1 MAEAV
6 AGGMGAGAGLGYG
19 LGLGVGFG
27 VLSEY
32 ARLAILWA
40 KWKGW
45 GKSVAPSIIAS
56 CLQGLLSAEKNEV
69 SGLSS
74 KGAVDTIV
82 SFMDRTLDLAWVID
96 ESIATQM
103 FIQMIQQSIAYAIHS
118 SHAGAIGTIGNV
130 YSGSMYLSG
139 AQASSIGSNADYF
152 DNYLRGFL
160 GAEVGLNKPTL
171 TFDLVRGANT
181 RIGEIFGA
189 MMRNMDTF
197 LDEWN
202 DLALSYYRQYHTMC
216 RERFASAIT
225 MKESATD
232 RAYSLLEQ
240 VGNEHMARISE
251 QLDTLEGA
259 KAWWDAGLM
268 SDDELKDVAIRVDL
282 ERNASETNYDD
293 YKTDITGAITGAV
306 STWDAKITQALGD
319 LTDNETKYNVLIR
332 SMFDGMFKQV
342 SDFAEMIVG
351 LVQKSIDDVN
361 AYRNS
366 KMEINVASQFVTT
379 PIEMYE
385 LEIYVDQM
393 TVISGGVPP
402 IEEHICTVSLS
413 YSINVV

>member
-6 AGGMGAGAGLGYG
+6 AGGMSPAAGLGMG
-19 LGLGVGFG
+19 VGLGVGFG

-32 ARLAILWA
+32 ARLGILWA

-45 GKSVAPSIIAS
+45 GKNIAPNIIAS
-56 CLQGLLSAEKNEV
+56 CLQGIVDAEKDEV
-69 SGLSS
+69 SGLSG

-82 SFMDRTLDLAWVID
+82 SFMDKTLDLAWAID

-103 FIQMIQQSIAYAIHS
+103 FVQMIQQSIAYAIHS
-118 SHAGAIGTIGNV
+118 SHAGSIGTIGNV
-130 YSGSMYLSG
+130 YSGSMFLSG

-152 DNYLRGFL
+152 DSYLRGFL
-160 GAEVGLNKPTL
+160 SAEVGLNKPTL
-171 TFDLVRGANT
+171 AFDLVRGANQ

-189 MMRNMDTF
+189 MMRNMDAF

-202 DLALSYYRQYHTMC
+202 DLALSYYRQYHTMA

-240 VGNEHMARISE
+240 VANEHMARISE

-259 KAWWDAGLM
+259 KAWFDGGLM
-268 SDDELKDVAIRVDL
+268 TEDELKDIAIRVDL
-282 ERNASETNYDD
+282 ERGASEDNYDE
-293 YKTDITGAITGAV
+293 YNTDIVGAITNAV

-319 LTDNETKYNVLIR
+319 LTDNETKYNLLIR
-332 SMFDGMFKQV
+332 SIFSEMFNKV
-342 SDFAEMIVG
+342 SSFAEMIVG
-351 LVQKSIDDVN
+351 LVQKSIDDTN

-366 KMEINVASQFVTT
+366 KMEIATQSQFTIT
-379 PIEMYE
+379 PY
-385 LEIYVDQM
+385 EIYEVEVYVDSM
-393 TVISGGVPP
+393 N
-402 IEEHICTVSLS
+402 LA
-413 YSINVV
+413 